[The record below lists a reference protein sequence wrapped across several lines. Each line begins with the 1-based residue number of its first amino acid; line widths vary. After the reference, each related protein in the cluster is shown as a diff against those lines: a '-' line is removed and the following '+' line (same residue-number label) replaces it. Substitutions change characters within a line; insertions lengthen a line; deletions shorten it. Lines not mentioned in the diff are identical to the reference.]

1 MDETLVKIKVQGLQI
16 VGWML
21 IEDQQLMK
29 LNLVTYAKD
38 ERTT

>member
-1 MDETLVKIKVQGLQI
+1 MDETLVNIKAQGLKI

-29 LNLVTYAKD
+29 INLGIDV
-38 ERTT
+38 EP

>member
-1 MDETLVKIKVQGLQI
+1 MDETLTNIKAQGLQI

-29 LNLVTYAKD
+29 LNLGIDV
-38 ERTT
+38 EP

>member
-1 MDETLVKIKVQGLQI
+1 MDETLAKIKVQGLQI